1 MARIINLIIF
11 LVVLTIGLAFAALNA
26 EPVEIDYYFGSW
38 RLSLSLVIVF
48 SLLVGVLAGIIAS
61 LGFVFRLKREI
72 SALRKSGKLAEE
84 ELANLRALPV
94 RDNRP

>member
-1 MARIINLIIF
+1 MARIINLITF
-11 LVVLTIGLAFAALNA
+11 LVVLTVGLAFAVLNA

-48 SLLVGVLAGIIAS
+48 SLLIGVLAGVIAS

-94 RDNRP
+94 RDKH

>member
-1 MARIINLIIF
+1 MARIINLITF
-11 LVVLTIGLAFAALNA
+11 LVVLTIGLAFAVLNA

-48 SLLVGVLAGIIAS
+48 SLLIGVLAGVVAS

-72 SALRKSGKLAEE
+72 SALRKLGKLADE

-94 RDNRP
+94 RDKH

>member
-1 MARIINLIIF
+1 MARIINLITF
-11 LVVLTIGLAFAALNA
+11 LVVLTIGLAFAVLNA

-48 SLLVGVLAGIIAS
+48 SLLIGVLAGVIAS

-72 SALRKSGKLAEE
+72 SALRKSGKLADE

-94 RDNRP
+94 RDKH

>member
-1 MARIINLIIF
+1 MARIINLITF
-11 LVVLTIGLAFAALNA
+11 LVVLTVGLAFAVLNA

-48 SLLVGVLAGIIAS
+48 SLLIGVLAGVIAS

-72 SALRKSGKLAEE
+72 SALRKSGKLADE

-94 RDNRP
+94 RDKH